1 MDISNGVR
9 FKDTQE
15 TGMKK
20 IICKLIFFILSKI
33 AVQLTR
39 NTNMSKSSEGSCHKR
54 ELWARKSYF
63 PWKAEKTDYLMNFP

>member
-15 TGMKK
+15 TGMKR
-20 IICKLIFFILSKI
+20 IICKLNFFILSKI

-39 NTNMSKSSEGSCHKR
+39 NTNMSKSSEGSCQKR
-54 ELWARKSYF
+54 ELWAWKSYL
-63 PWKAEKTDYLMNFP
+63 PWKAAKSDYLINFP